1 MNGMNGLATALVLAL
16 ASAAAYAGAAV
27 LQERVA
33 GATGREAGA
42 GVWAALTRGSWWL
55 SVGLNVAGAALHV
68 LALRYGPLTLIQPL
82 GALTLVLALPLQAA
96 LRGPDGAG
104 RRRVG
109 AVRWRGAALTMAGL
123 AGVLVLVRGGG
134 HIEVLAP
141 VQVLGT
147 VAATAAAL
155 AALGATARGAG
166 PRAGGIAYATAAGI
180 AFGAGSVLTQ
190 TVAVRPGVDAFTV
203 LTGLAVA
210 ALAPAGLM
218 LSQAAY
224 RGGLGAPLATATLVN
239 PAVSA
244 AVGLTL
250 LGERLSGGALGAAVA
265 LTATALA
272 ARGVI
277 LLSRPEPTPHPAVA
291 AEGPARV
298 TPAVVE
304 PAVVE
309 PAVAGPAV
317 VGPAVAGPAVA
328 GPAVVRPVVAGPAV
342 AGPAVAGPAVAG
354 PVAAGPAIAGPVA
367 AGPVVVGPAVAGPAL
382 VEPVV
387 AGPALVEPVDTTPAA
402 VPAVAGMPLPA
413 AGLLPAPGATVPAG
427 PASRPLPAAPAAKPH
442 GTPRPTTDFDLAR

>member
-1 MNGMNGLATALVLAL
+1 MNGMNGLATALVLAI

-33 GATGREAGA
+33 GAGREADA

-55 SVGLNVAGAALHV
+55 SVGLNVTGAALHV

-96 LRGPDGAG
+96 LRGADGAG

-109 AVRWRGAALTMAGL
+109 AARWRGAALTMAGL

-134 HIEVLAP
+134 HIEVLTPA
-141 VQVLGT
+141 QVLGT

-155 AALGATARGAG
+155 VALGAAARGAG
-166 PRAGGIAYATAAGI
+166 PRAGGIVYATAAGI

-190 TVAVRPGVDAFTV
+190 TVAVRPGLDAFTV

-250 LGERLSGGALGAAVA
+250 LGERLSGGALGLAVA
-265 LTATALA
+265 LAATALA
-272 ARGVI
+272 TRGVL
-277 LLSRPEPTPHPAVA
+277 LLSRPDTPTATTA
-291 AEGPARV
+291 AGGTAPDQHAAA
-298 TPAVVE
+298 TPTAAGASTAGQLTA
-304 PAVVE
+304 PT
-309 PAVAGPAV
+309 PAVAGTAAAAT
-317 VGPAVAGPAVA
+317 GL
-328 GPAVVRPVVAGPAV
+328 
-342 AGPAVAGPAVAG
+342 
-354 PVAAGPAIAGPVA
+354 AAGSEAREPAGNAADRGPRWA
-367 AGPVVVGPAVAGPAL
+367 PC
-382 VEPVV
+382 
-387 AGPALVEPVDTTPAA
+387 
-402 VPAVAGMPLPA
+402 
-413 AGLLPAPGATVPAG
+413 PAPRPAE
-427 PASRPLPAAPAAKPH
+427 
-442 GTPRPTTDFDLAR
+442 TFDLAR

>member
-1 MNGMNGLATALVLAL
+1 MNGLATALVLAL

-33 GATGREAGA
+33 GATDREAGA
-42 GVWAALTRGSWWL
+42 GVWAALARGSWWL

-96 LRGPDGAG
+96 LRGGADGAG

-134 HIEVLAP
+134 RIEVLAP

-155 AALGATARGAG
+155 VALGAVARGAG

-190 TVAVRPGVDAFTV
+190 TVAVRPGPDAFTV

-250 LGERLSGGALGAAVA
+250 LGERLSGGALGVAVA

-272 ARGVI
+272 TRGVV
-277 LLSRPEPTPHPAVA
+277 LLSRPEPTTDLAVA
-291 AEGPARV
+291 AVGPARV
-298 TPAVVE
+298 PPAAVE
-304 PAVVE
+304 
-309 PAVAGPAV
+309 
-317 VGPAVAGPAVA
+317 
-328 GPAVVRPVVAGPAV
+328 
-342 AGPAVAGPAVAG
+342 PAVAG
-354 PVAAGPAIAGPVA
+354 PVAA
-367 AGPVVVGPAVAGPAL
+367 
-382 VEPVV
+382 
-387 AGPALVEPVDTTPAA
+387 TPAA

-413 AGLLPAPGATVPAG
+413 ASLLPAAGATVPAG
-427 PASRPLPAAPAAKPH
+427 PAAKPH
-442 GTPRPTTDFDLAR
+442 GTPHPTTAFDLAR